1 MDNGGGDG
9 DDLGDGDDD
18 DYDLPPFS
26 SAASVF
32 PSSCGWQ
39 PFNAAIF
46 PPGGTGWHILY
57 LYLAEIDSESNVF
70 YFFLFYQFVKET
82 GDVVVSSG

>member
-1 MDNGGGDG
+1 MDNGDGDGDG

-46 PPGGTGWHILY
+46 PPGGTG
-57 LYLAEIDSESNVF
+57 
-70 YFFLFYQFVKET
+70 
-82 GDVVVSSG
+82 

>member
-1 MDNGGGDG
+1 MIHTRAPDGASQRLQRTGIMDNGDGDGDG

-46 PPGGTGWHILY
+46 PPGGTG
-57 LYLAEIDSESNVF
+57 
-70 YFFLFYQFVKET
+70 
-82 GDVVVSSG
+82 